1 MDLAFAL
8 LVSIRCSVGCECLNC
23 QKMCDLSSLHW
34 GHNLLLLSTLFV
46 QFSALYWCCTNT
58 NCRAFNAVQTTLCI
72 YFALY
77 FPLPM
82 SYNPYSSF
90 TVTTVTH
97 FFFVQQF
104 KQLFKVNK
112 LFLIVAPLLQCFRE
126 VWDEIRFFKILLCK
140 IIQNISECCRTVCCK
155 LLLNQPVTC
164 WWSAQRHTAACR
176 LN

>member
-1 MDLAFAL
+1 MVCNKMIKVVVRELEQMDLAFAL

-90 TVTTVTH
+90 TVTTVTTIH
-97 FFFVQQF
+97 FFF
-104 KQLFKVNK
+104 
-112 LFLIVAPLLQCFRE
+112 A
-126 VWDEIRFFKILLCK
+126 
-140 IIQNISECCRTVCCK
+140 
-155 LLLNQPVTC
+155 
-164 WWSAQRHTAACR
+164 
-176 LN
+176 

>member
-1 MDLAFAL
+1 MIKVVVRELEQMDLAFAL
-8 LVSIRCSVGCECLNC
+8 LVSIRCSVECECLNC

-46 QFSALYWCCTNT
+46 QFCALYWCCTNT

-90 TVTTVTH
+90 TVTTVTTIH
-97 FFFVQQF
+97 FFFAQQF

-112 LFLIVAPLLQCFRE
+112 FQCFY
-126 VWDEIRFFKILLCK
+126 
-140 IIQNISECCRTVCCK
+140 CCSLTLVF
-155 LLLNQPVTC
+155 
-164 WWSAQRHTAACR
+164 QRS
-176 LN
+176 LG